1 MPKGEVYMDRVI
13 LVTGV
18 ASGMGKATAELLR
31 KRGDRVIGVDIKEE
45 DGIEIIADLST
56 GDGRAG
62 AVEKIKA
69 VSPGYLDGAITW
81 AGIGNDTEKTIP
93 LDYFG
98 QVEVLK
104 GIRHLLEK
112 SKAPRV
118 VITSSRNS
126 LYPACPQ
133 LVKLCLD
140 GREAEAVQLVKCLKS
155 IFTEMDDP
163 NSRPAYIA
171 AKTASTLWMRRNCVL
186 PEWGGKGILINA
198 IAPGLINTPMTQPV
212 MGAGPVWDWLLEEH
226 PQAISAVKRLL
237 QPEEAAQLSAYLL
250 SPEQSILIGQ
260 ILYMDYGTEV
270 ILRGE
275 KVFLP
280 QW

>member
-1 MPKGEVYMDRVI
+1 MDRII
-13 LVTGV
+13 LVTGA

-31 KRGDRVIGVDIKEE
+31 QRGSRVIGVDVKEAE
-45 DGIEIIADLST
+45 GIDIIADLST
-56 GDGRAG
+56 RNGRTA
-62 AVEKIKA
+62 AVEKITA
-69 VSPGYLDGAITW
+69 ACPGYLDGAVTW
-81 AGIGNDTEKTIP
+81 AGIGVDTEKTIP

-98 QVEVLK
+98 QVDVLT
-104 GIRHLLEK
+104 GIRPLLEK

-118 VITSSRNS
+118 IITSSRNS

-140 GREAEAVQLVKCLKS
+140 GREDEAVQLVKCLKS
-155 IFTEMDDP
+155 IFTAMDDP

-198 IAPGLINTPMTQPV
+198 IAPGLISTPMTQPV
-212 MGAGPVWDWLLEEH
+212 MTPGPIWDWLLAEH
-226 PQAISAVKRLL
+226 PQAISADKHLL
-237 QPEEAAQLSAYLL
+237 RPEEAAQLSAYLL